1 MGAIGFGEV
10 VLGDFRLVTSG
21 QAASASILE
30 CSPPLSCSSPSF
42 STLRSHISSSA
53 HYRTPGIKD
62 TVIGF
67 ILDHL
72 IWVYNGDGLNRLG
85 IGTAAC
91 VASRHSESHLA
102 AVHFK
107 THHPALCG
115 KVLMAW
121 VCPGAEFQVWNG
133 GFQASDLGSSS
144 LGLNPGMFTAPIMLQ
159 SIFLHPT

>member
-1 MGAIGFGEV
+1 MIANMRERDRTQSV
-10 VLGDFRLVTSG
+10 N
-21 QAASASILE
+21 SA
-30 CSPPLSCSSPSF
+30 F

-53 HYRTPGIKD
+53 HYHSPGIKD
-62 TVIGF
+62 TVIDF

-107 THHPALCG
+107 NIL
-115 KVLMAW
+115 
-121 VCPGAEFQVWNG
+121 
-133 GFQASDLGSSS
+133 SSS
-144 LGLNPGMFTAPIMLQ
+144 EDSCRPVPRAG
-159 SIFLHPT
+159 

>member
-1 MGAIGFGEV
+1 MLGRRLFGELGAIGFGEV

-30 CSPPLSCSSPSF
+30 YSPPLSCSSPSF

-53 HYRTPGIKD
+53 HYRSPGIKD

-102 AVHFK
+102 AEHFK

-115 KVLMAW
+115 KSFDGLGVSR
-121 VCPGAEFQVWNG
+121 G
-133 GFQASDLGSSS
+133 GVPSMEWGISGS
-144 LGLNPGMFTAPIMLQ
+144 
-159 SIFLHPT
+159 